1 MLLPRPPRWLVGV
14 AALVAVALAVLAFR
28 SLQGRAVDVV
38 PATTTRLQQSVVV
51 SGRVLAPAKVEIG
64 ATITGRIASVAV
76 DDGDRVAAGQVVV
89 VLESD
94 ELAAALAQAQ
104 SSVRAAESRIRQWRS
119 VAAPNARE
127 QLAQAEANARLAET
141 EHARQ
146 SALFAQGF
154 IGQARLDESRRSL
167 SVAQSQLAA
176 ARSTAEANRDDGAE
190 RQILEDQ
197 LATARAARDAAA
209 AKLAQTRIVAPAA
222 GIVLVRTAEPGDIA
236 QPGRTVMTL
245 ALDGA
250 TRLVAP
256 IDEKNLAV
264 LKPGQAAR
272 VSADAFPATRFDA
285 VLDTLSPGI
294 DVQRGTVEAKFRVP
308 APPPFLRSDMTVSID
323 IAVADKEGALV
334 VPAAALREASSPEPS
349 VLVLRDGV
357 AARAGVRIGARTSS
371 QVEILAGLAAGDLV
385 ITESTVAPG
394 DRVRALTCRSSG
406 SSRCASFA
414 RDGCRRR

>member
-1 MLLPRPPRWLVGV
+1 
-14 AALVAVALAVLAFR
+14 
-28 SLQGRAVDVV
+28 
-38 PATTTRLQQSVVV
+38 
-51 SGRVLAPAKVEIG
+51 
-64 ATITGRIASVAV
+64 
-76 DDGDRVAAGQVVV
+76 
-89 VLESD
+89 
-94 ELAAALAQAQ
+94 
-104 SSVRAAESRIRQWRS
+104 VRAAESRIRQWRS
-119 VAAPNARE
+119 VGAPNARE
-127 QLAQAEANARLAET
+127 QLAQAEANARLAQS

-222 GIVLVRTAEPGDIA
+222 GVVLERSAEPGDIA
-236 QPGRTVMTL
+236 QPGRTAMTL

-294 DVQRGTVEAKFRVP
+294 DVQRGTVEAKFRVA

-323 IAVADKEGALV
+323 IAVADKESALV
-334 VPAAALREASSPEPS
+334 VPVAALREVSSPEPS

-357 AARAGVRIGARTSS
+357 AARAGVKTGARTSS
-371 QVEILAGLAAGDLV
+371 QVEILAGLSAGELV

-394 DRVRALTCRSSG
+394 DRVRAR
-406 SSRCASFA
+406 
-414 RDGCRRR
+414 

>member
-1 MLLPRPPRWLVGV
+1 MSVPRPPRWLVGV

-28 SLQGRAVDVV
+28 ALQGRAVDVV
-38 PATTTRLQQSVVV
+38 PATTTRLKQSVVV
-51 SGRVLAPAKVEIG
+51 SGRVLAPAKVAIG

-94 ELAAALAQAQ
+94 ELTAALAQAQ

-119 VAAPNARE
+119 VGAPNARE
-127 QLAQAEANARLAET
+127 QLAQAEANARLAQS

-222 GIVLVRTAEPGDIA
+222 GVVLERSAEPGDIA
-236 QPGRTVMTL
+236 QPGRTAMTL

-323 IAVADKEGALV
+323 IAVADQESALV

-357 AARAGVRIGARTSS
+357 AARAGVKIGARTSS

-394 DRVRALTCRSSG
+394 DRVRAR
-406 SSRCASFA
+406 
-414 RDGCRRR
+414 

>member
-1 MLLPRPPRWLVGV
+1 MVLPRPPRWLMAV
-14 AALVAVALAVLAFR
+14 AVLVAVAGATLAFR

-38 PATTTRLQQSVVV
+38 AATTTRLKQSVVV

-64 ATITGRIASVAV
+64 ATITGRIVSVAV

-89 VLESD
+89 RLESD
-94 ELAAALAQAQ
+94 ELAAALTQAQ
-104 SSVRAAESRIRQWRS
+104 SSERAAESRIRQWRS
-119 VAAPNARE
+119 VGAPNARE
-127 QLAQAEANARLAET
+127 QLAQAEANARLAES
-141 EHARQ
+141 EFSRQ

-154 IGQARLDESRRSL
+154 VGQARLDEARRAL

-197 LATARAARDAAA
+197 LATARAAREAAA

-222 GIVLVRTAEPGDIA
+222 GVVLDRSAEPGDIA
-236 QPGRTVMTL
+236 QPGRTMMTL
-245 ALDGA
+245 ALDGP

-256 IDEKNLAV
+256 IDEKNLSV

-272 VSADAFPATRFDA
+272 VSADAFPGTRFDA

-294 DVQRGTVEAKFRVP
+294 DVQRGTVEAKFRVA

-323 IAVADKEGALV
+323 IGVADKDSALV
-334 VPAAALREASSPEPS
+334 VPIAALRDVSSPEPS

-357 AARAGVRIGARTSS
+357 ATRAGVKTGARTSS
-371 QVEILAGLAAGDLV
+371 QVEILAGIQAGELV
-385 ITESTVAPG
+385 VTEASVAPG
-394 DRVRALTCRSSG
+394 DRVRAR
-406 SSRCASFA
+406 
-414 RDGCRRR
+414 

>member
-1 MLLPRPPRWLVGV
+1 MVLPRPPRWLMAV
-14 AALVAVALAVLAFR
+14 AVLVAVAGATLAFR

-38 PATTTRLQQSVVV
+38 AATTTRLKQSVVG

-64 ATITGRIASVAV
+64 ATITGRIVSVAV

-89 VLESD
+89 RLESD
-94 ELAAALAQAQ
+94 ELAAALTQAQ
-104 SSVRAAESRIRQWRS
+104 SSERAAESRIRQWRS
-119 VAAPNARE
+119 VGAPNARE
-127 QLAQAEANARLAET
+127 QLAQAEANARLAES
-141 EHARQ
+141 EFSRQ

-154 IGQARLDESRRSL
+154 VGQARLDEARRAL

-197 LATARAARDAAA
+197 LATARAAREAAA

-222 GIVLVRTAEPGDIA
+222 GVVLDRSAEPGDIA
-236 QPGRTVMTL
+236 QPGRTMMTL
-245 ALDGA
+245 ALDGP

-256 IDEKNLAV
+256 IDEKNLSV

-272 VSADAFPATRFDA
+272 VSADAFPGTRFDA

-294 DVQRGTVEAKFRVP
+294 DVQRGTVEAKFRVA

-323 IAVADKEGALV
+323 IGVADKDSALV
-334 VPAAALREASSPEPS
+334 VPIAALRDVSSPEPS

-357 AARAGVRIGARTSS
+357 ATRAGVKTGARTSS
-371 QVEILAGLAAGDLV
+371 QVEILAGIQAGELV
-385 ITESTVAPG
+385 VTEASVAPG
-394 DRVRALTCRSSG
+394 DRVRAR
-406 SSRCASFA
+406 
-414 RDGCRRR
+414 

>member
-1 MLLPRPPRWLVGV
+1 MSLPRPPRWLLGV

-28 SLQGRAVDVV
+28 SMQGRAVDVAA
-38 PATTTRLQQSVVV
+38 ATTTRLKQSVVV

-64 ATITGRIASVAV
+64 ATITGRIVSVEV

-89 VLESD
+89 RLESE

-104 SSVRAAESRIRQWRS
+104 STERAAESRIRQWRS
-119 VAAPNARE
+119 VGAPNARE
-127 QLAQAEANARLAET
+127 QLAQAEANARLAES

-154 IGQARLDESRRSL
+154 IGQARLDEARRAL
-167 SVAQSQLAA
+167 AVAQSQLAA
-176 ARSTAEANRDDGAE
+176 ARSTADANRDDGAE
-190 RQILEDQ
+190 RQLLEDQ
-197 LATARAARDAAA
+197 LATARGARAAAA

-222 GIVLVRTAEPGDIA
+222 GVVLDRTAEPGDIA

-245 ALDGA
+245 ALDGP

-264 LKPGQAAR
+264 LKPGQVSR

-294 DVQRGTVEAKFRVP
+294 DVQRGTVEAKFRV
-308 APPPFLRSDMTVSID
+308 AEPPPFLRSDMTVSID
-323 IAVADKEGALV
+323 IAVADKESALV
-334 VPAAALREASSPEPS
+334 VPVAALREATSPEPS

-357 AARAGVRIGARTSS
+357 ATRTAVKIGARTSA
-371 QVEILAGLAAGDLV
+371 QVEILSGLKAGELV
-385 ITESTVAPG
+385 VTEASVAPG
-394 DRVRALTCRSSG
+394 DRVRAR
-406 SSRCASFA
+406 
-414 RDGCRRR
+414 